1 MEIVN
6 DEKIVVEVN
15 GEKKEYDVLFSFDL
29 EDKNKGSIVYTDHS
43 MTDNGEE
50 NIFVSSYDIDKG
62 PVSFN
67 EVSEEEKKMVD
78 EIIKDISDNLNWG
91 DLNE

>member
-1 MEIVN
+1 MQIVD
-6 DEKIVVEVN
+6 DEKIIVEVD
-15 GEKKEYDVLFSFDL
+15 GVEKEYYVLFSFDI
-29 EDKNKGSIVYTDHS
+29 EDKNKSYICYTDHS
-43 MTDNGEE
+43 MTDKGEE

-67 EVSEEEKKMVD
+67 EVSDEEKKMVD

>member
-29 EDKNKGSIVYTDHS
+29 EDKNKSYIVYTDHS

-50 NIFVSSYDIDKG
+50 NIFVSSYDIDIG

>member
-29 EDKNKGSIVYTDHS
+29 EDKNKSYIVYTDHS
-43 MTDNGEE
+43 TTDNGEE